1 MMEVQAKKQKRI
13 KDLRDEY
20 DRFNLNKVD
29 YGFGTQDL
37 LSYMEYYL
45 FPLSESDLVDIDNE
59 KSYSGYYA
67 FNVPIPSELIKEAVL
82 LAKKS
87 DNNLSRMVLN
97 YPYIQ
102 LIVEYWIINKIYRL
116 CISNPKLIGA
126 SSLIKDYKSF
136 NKYLSYHYLP
146 FEEYA
151 KNPAGSSND
160 GYTATF
166 ESMAG
171 IICNLHGKPF
181 RTLSF
186 KKESGY
192 SDTSKELIY
201 NIADMGMAADDL
213 YRNTDFTLYDF
224 IYDLFYNGVC
234 KTFRASFQNGMIMK
248 YIPIYNLP
256 KSRYSYKE
264 INFESLYGDW
274 LERKFYPNIDRK
286 VTRLE
291 CSNPKLQAEE
301 SLIVK
306 SLYNEFAKK
315 HNGKSY
321 TFQND
326 FYNPK
331 LGPGYN
337 ELWEICGRAIEHAK
351 ANKNGN
357 TDLYKKWFYAPTV
370 FPSPPEFRYTGIML
384 NADGD
389 YIEVEGR
396 DTYTY
401 KEMEELT
408 GQKFYF
414 THNFHV
420 ETPCFYKRRM
430 FWGYEWDRMHTLS
443 DVDRCY
449 MNNDLFSSLYYKYTG
464 LQLTTLLFISAYG
477 RW

>member
-1 MMEVQAKKQKRI
+1 MEVQEKKQKRI
-13 KDLRDEY
+13 KDLRDEH
-20 DRFNLNKVD
+20 DKFNSSN
-29 YGFGTQDL
+29 GFDTSAL
-37 LSYMEYYL
+37 LLGMKYYL
-45 FPLSESDLVDIDNE
+45 FPLSESDLVDINNE
-59 KSYSGYYA
+59 KSYIGYYA

-82 LAKKS
+82 LARQS
-87 DNNLSRMVLN
+87 DNYLSRLVLN

-126 SSLIKDYKSF
+126 SSFIKDYKSF

-151 KNPAGSSND
+151 KNPSGSSND

-171 IICNLHGKPF
+171 IIYNLHGKPF

-192 SDTSKELIY
+192 GDTSKDIIY
-201 NIADMGMAADDL
+201 DITDMDMACREL

-234 KTFRASFQNGMIMK
+234 KTFRASFQNGMINK
-248 YIPIYNLP
+248 YMPIYNLTDTV
-256 KSRYSYKE
+256 YSYKE
-264 INFESLYGDW
+264 IIFESLYGSDDEYE
-274 LERKFYPNIDRK
+274 LFPNIDRK

-306 SLYNEFAKK
+306 SAENEFTKK
-315 HNGKSY
+315 YKDKSY

-331 LGPGYN
+331 QGPCYN

-351 ANKNGN
+351 ANKNGD

-370 FPSPPEFRYTGIML
+370 FPSPPYLVYPEREFDDAGNLIK
-384 NADGD
+384 
-389 YIEVEGR
+389 ER

-408 GQKFYF
+408 GRKFYF

-420 ETPCFYKRRM
+420 QTPCFYKRRM
-430 FWGYEWDRMHTLS
+430 FWGYEWDRMYTLS
-443 DVDRCY
+443 DAEY
-449 MNNDLFSSLYYKYTG
+449 SYLNNELIASLYYKYAG
-464 LQLTTLLFISAYG
+464 LQLITLLFISVYG